1 MRMKIRTKVSFV
13 CCGCSMTSGTRVVTR
28 LTSSLFIGTG
38 FYLFVQMEGVI
49 MMQRVDVKER
59 ARARELRVLAKWQE
73 EDTFKKSI
81 ENRKDKPNFVFYE
94 GPPTANGK
102 PHIGHVLGRVIKDF
116 ICRYRTMSGYRVI
129 RKAGWDT
136 HGLPVELG
144 VEKQLGISGKQEIEA
159 YGVEKFVK
167 KCKASVFE
175 YEKQWR
181 ELTEAI
187 GYWTDMDNPYITLDN
202 KYIES
207 VWHILSKIHDK
218 GLLYRGHR
226 VSPYCPCCQT
236 TLSSHEVAQGYE
248 DVKDLSATAKF
259 KLTDSNEYI
268 LAWTTTPWT
277 LPANVALAVNAELD
291 YVRVS
296 KDGEVYIVAK
306 NLVES
311 VMKEN
316 YEELSTLKGCELVGR
331 SYEPPFRYVSI
342 EKGHI
347 VIAGDFV
354 SDSSGT
360 GIVHIAPA
368 HGEDDYRVSRANGIS
383 MLSVVNNAGK
393 YIDEVTDLAGRFVKD
408 CDVDIVKMLSEKGL
422 LFSKERYEHS
432 YPFCWRCK
440 SPLLYYATESWFI
453 ETTAVKDQLIAN
465 NSKVEWYPGHLRD
478 GRFGKFLEDL
488 VDWNISRN
496 RYWGTPLNVWICE
509 ETGKQYAPSSIAD
522 LRERAVDFVPEDI
535 ELHKPYVDDI
545 LLKSPFAEGAVM
557 RRTSEVIDVW
567 FDSGSMPFAQQHHPF
582 GDQAQFEDQYPADI
596 ICEGIDQTRGW
607 FYSLLAVSTL
617 YNGKAPYKAVLSTG
631 HVLDENGQKMSKS
644 KGNVIDPWE
653 IIEEF
658 GTDAFRWALLADSA
672 PWNSKR
678 FSKSIVAEAK
688 SKVID
693 TIVNTHAFYALYAS
707 IDGFKHTEHEQVVS
721 DNKLDRWII
730 SRLNTLIQGVTKNL
744 EVNDFLNAA
753 KAIESFVDELSNWYI
768 RRSRDRFWGS
778 GLSADKITAYQTL
791 RHVLITLSKIIAPYT
806 PLISEDVFVNLG
818 GGESVHLVD
827 FPVADENLIDGEL
840 ERDMESSKV
849 IVELARNVRNETA
862 IKTRQPLSELIVSL
876 DREFDVVS
884 YEDIIKDEI
893 NVKSIVVQNSDSGFV
908 DFTLKLNLKVA
919 GRKFGKQVSPIQNT
933 LKEMSAEETRAIV
946 NSGSY
951 TFTTEEGEQLEVT
964 LDELLVEKKA
974 KSGFAS
980 ASGNGVTVALNTD
993 ITEELEQEGWVRE
1006 VIRAVQDTRKKLDLP
1021 IEKRIDLVLHTDA
1034 ELEAALQRFDQVLKE
1049 NIVLQSVTF
1058 AEVSDMETVQLGD
1071 KSVGIFISK

>member
-1 MRMKIRTKVSFV
+1 
-13 CCGCSMTSGTRVVTR
+13 
-28 LTSSLFIGTG
+28 
-38 FYLFVQMEGVI
+38 ME
-49 MMQRVDVKER
+49 RVDVKER
-59 ARARELRVLAKWQE
+59 ARLRELRVLEQWNSE
-73 EDTFKKSI
+73 NTFKQSI
-81 ENRKDKPNFVFYE
+81 ENRQGKPNFVFYE

-144 VEKQLGISGKQEIEA
+144 VEKELGISGKQDIEN

-207 VWHILSKIHDK
+207 VWHILGTIHEK
-218 GLLYRGHR
+218 GLLYQGHR

-259 KLTDSNEYI
+259 KLVGKDEFI

-277 LPANVALAVNAELD
+277 LPANVALAVNPAMD
-291 YVRVS
+291 YVRVK
-296 KDGEVYIVAK
+296 KDGEVYIVAQS
-306 NLVES
+306 LVES

-316 YEELSTLKGCELVGR
+316 YEELGTVKGSELVGQ
-331 SYEPPFRYVSI
+331 SYEPLFNYVAV
-342 EKGHI
+342 EKGHV
-347 VIAGDFV
+347 VIPGDFV
-354 SDSSGT
+354 TDSSGT

-368 HGEDDYRVSRANGIS
+368 HGEDDYRVARANNIS
-383 MLSVVNNAGK
+383 FISVVNNAGR
-393 YIDEVTDLAGRFVKD
+393 YVDDVTDMAGRFVKD
-408 CDVDIVKMLSEKGL
+408 GEIDIEIVKKLSEKGL
-422 LFSKERYEHS
+422 LFSKEKYEHS

-440 SPLLYYATESWFI
+440 TPLLYYATESWFI
-453 ETTAVKDQLIAN
+453 ETTAVKDQLIKN
-465 NSKVEWYPGHLRD
+465 NQEVTWYPGHLRD

-509 ETGKQYAPSSIAD
+509 ETGKQYAPKSIAD

-535 ELHKPYVDDI
+535 ELHKPYVDNI
-545 LLKSPFAEGAVM
+545 LLRSPFAEGAVM

-582 GDQAQFEDQYPADI
+582 ENAEAFADQYPADI

-658 GTDAFRWALLADSA
+658 GTDAFRWALLSDSA

-678 FSKSIVAEAK
+678 FSKGIVAEAK

-707 IDGFKHTEHEQVVS
+707 IDGFNYNEHAVKKSE
-721 DNKLDRWII
+721 NKLDRWIL
-730 SRLNTLIQGVTKNL
+730 SRLNTLIGTVAKGL
-744 EVNDFLNAA
+744 EVNDFLNPA
-753 KAIESFVDELSNWYI
+753 KAIELFVDELSNWYI

-778 GLSADKITAYQTL
+778 GLSADKVAAYQTL
-791 RHVLITLSKIIAPYT
+791 REVLMTLAKIIAPYT
-806 PLISEDVFVNLG
+806 PFIADDVYRNLG
-818 GGESVHLVD
+818 GEGSVHLADYPTVD
-827 FPVADENLIDGEL
+827 EAAIDAQL
-840 ERDMESSKV
+840 ERDMESAKV

-876 DREFDVVS
+876 DRDFELEP
-884 YEDIIKDEI
+884 YEAIIKDEI
-893 NVKSIVVQNSDSGFV
+893 NVKAIKVENSDSGFV

-919 GRKFGKQVSPIQNT
+919 GRKFGKLVAPIQQA
-933 LKEMSAEETRAIV
+933 LKEMSADETRQIV
-946 NSGSY
+946 NSGQY
-951 TFTTEEGEQLEVT
+951 TFAPEGEDAVVVT
-964 LDELLVEKKA
+964 LEELLVEKKA
-974 KSGFAS
+974 KEGFAS

-993 ITEELEQEGWVRE
+993 ITPELEQEGLVRE

-1021 IEKRIDLVLHTDA
+1021 IEKRIDLVLNVDA
-1034 ELEAALQRFDQVLKE
+1034 ELKLALESFENVLRDNVLVNTVSYAATDNMEQV
-1049 NIVLQSVTF
+1049 S
-1058 AEVSDMETVQLGD
+1058 LGE
-1071 KSVGIFISK
+1071 KTIGIAIQ

>member
-1 MRMKIRTKVSFV
+1 
-13 CCGCSMTSGTRVVTR
+13 
-28 LTSSLFIGTG
+28 
-38 FYLFVQMEGVI
+38 
-49 MMQRVDVKER
+49 MQRVDVKER
-59 ARARELRVLAKWQE
+59 ARSRELRVLAQWRE

-81 ENRKDKPNFVFYE
+81 ENRAGKPNFVFYE
-94 GPPTANGK
+94 GPPTANGA

-116 ICRYRTMSGYRVI
+116 ICRYKTMAGYRVV

-144 VEKQLGISGKQEIEA
+144 VEKQLGISGKQEIEN
-159 YGVEKFVK
+159 YGIEAFVK
-167 KCKASVFE
+167 KCKDSVFE
-175 YEKQWR
+175 YERQWR

-187 GYWTDMDNPYITLDN
+187 GYWTDLDNPYITLKN
-202 KYIES
+202 EYIES
-207 VWHILSKIHDK
+207 VWHILSTIHKK

-259 KLTDSNEYI
+259 KLLDSGEFV

-277 LPANVALAVNAELD
+277 LPANAALAVNPELD
-291 YVRVS
+291 YVRAS
-296 KDGEVYIVAK
+296 KDGEVYIVAAA
-306 NLVES
+306 LAES
-311 VMKEN
+311 VLKEN
-316 YEELSTLKGCELVGR
+316 YELLSTVKGSELVGL
-331 SYEPPFRYVSI
+331 SYEPPFRYVPI
-342 EKGHI
+342 EKGHV
-347 VIAGDFV
+347 VIPGDFV
-354 SDSSGT
+354 SDASGT

-368 HGEDDYRVSRANGIS
+368 HGEDDYKVARANGIS
-383 MLSVVNNAGK
+383 MLSVVNNAGR
-393 YIDEVTDLAGRFVKD
+393 YVDEVSDLAGRFVKD

-422 LFSKERYEHS
+422 LYSKERYEHS

-465 NSKVEWYPGHLRD
+465 NAGVDWYPGHIRE

-496 RYWGTPLNVWICE
+496 RYWGTPLNVWVCE
-509 ETGKQYAPSSIAD
+509 ATGEQYAPDSIAD
-522 LRERAVDFVPEDI
+522 LRARAVGDVPEDI

-557 RRTSEVIDVW
+557 RRTPEVIDVW

-582 GDQAQFEDQYPADI
+582 GDEKTFEEQYPADI

-607 FYSLLAVSTL
+607 FFSLLAVSTL
-617 YNGKAPYKAVLSTG
+617 YNGKAPYKAVISTG
-631 HVLDENGQKMSKS
+631 HILDENGQKMSKS

-653 IIEEF
+653 IINEY

-678 FSKSIVAEAK
+678 FSRGIVGEAK

-707 IDGFKHTEHEQVVS
+707 IDGFDPAEHAGAGQS
-721 DNKLDRWII
+721 DNKLDRWIT
-730 SRLNTLIQGVTKNL
+730 SRLNSLIKVVTKGL
-744 EVNDFLNAA
+744 EVNDFLNPA

-778 GLSADKITAYQTL
+778 GLSADKVAAYATL
-791 RHVLITLSKIIAPYT
+791 RDVLLTLSRLIAPYA
-806 PLISEDVFVNLG
+806 PLLADDVYRNLG
-818 GGESVHLVD
+818 GEGSVHLAE
-827 FPVADENLIDGEL
+827 FPVADETVIDAAL
-840 ERDMESSKV
+840 ERDMDSAKG
-849 IVELARNVRNETA
+849 IVELARNVRNETS

-876 DREFDVVS
+876 DRDFAIAE
-884 YEDIIKDEI
+884 YEEIIKDEI
-893 NVKSIVVQNSDSGFV
+893 NVKSITVQTSDSGFV

-919 GRKFGKQVSPIQNT
+919 GKKYGKNVGPIQAS
-933 LKEMSAEETRAIV
+933 LKAMSPADTRAVV
-946 NSGSY
+946 NGGGYS
-951 TFTTEEGEQLEVT
+951 FTTSEGETLDIE
-964 LDELLVEKKA
+964 LDELLVEKQA

-980 ASGNGVTVALNTD
+980 ASDSGVTVALNTD
-993 ITEELEQEGWVRE
+993 ITPELEQEGWVRE
-1006 VIRAVQDTRKKLDLP
+1006 VIRAVQDTRKKQDLP
-1021 IEKRIDLVLHTDA
+1021 IEKRIGLVLDVDSGLRSA
-1034 ELEAALQRFDQVLKE
+1034 LESFDNVLSDNVLLQSLEFGELEG
-1049 NIVLQSVTF
+1049 
-1058 AEVSDMETVQLGD
+1058 MERVALGD
-1071 KSVGIFISK
+1071 KEIGIFIKG

>member
-1 MRMKIRTKVSFV
+1 
-13 CCGCSMTSGTRVVTR
+13 
-28 LTSSLFIGTG
+28 
-38 FYLFVQMEGVI
+38 
-49 MMQRVDVKER
+49 MQRVDVKEK
-59 ARARELRVLAKWQE
+59 ARARELRILKQWAE
-73 EDTFKKSI
+73 NDTFKKSI
-81 ENRKDKPNFVFYE
+81 ENRTGKPNYVFYE
-94 GPPTANGK
+94 GPPTANGA

-116 ICRYRTMSGYRVI
+116 IGRYKTMSGYRVV

-144 VEKQLGISGKQEIEA
+144 VEKQLGISGKQEIEK
-159 YGVEKFVK
+159 YGVEEFIK
-167 KCKASVFE
+167 KCKDSVFV

-187 GYWTDMDNPYITLDN
+187 AYWTDLDNPYITLKN
-202 KYIES
+202 EYIES
-207 VWHILSKIHDK
+207 VWHILSTIHSK

-248 DVKDLSATAKF
+248 DVKDLSATVKF
-259 KLTDSNEYI
+259 KLSNGESI

-277 LPANVALAVNAELD
+277 LPANVALAVNPELD
-291 YVRVS
+291 YIRAS
-296 KDGEVYIVAK
+296 KDGEVYIVAQ
-306 NLVES
+306 NLAES
-311 VMKEN
+311 VLKEG
-316 YEELSTLKGCELVGR
+316 YETLSTLKGSELVGL
-331 SYEPPFRYVSI
+331 SYEPPFRYVPI

-347 VIAGDFV
+347 VIPGDFV
-354 SDSSGT
+354 SDTSGT

-368 HGEDDYRVSRANGIS
+368 HGEDDYKVARQNGIS
-383 MLSVVNNAGK
+383 MLSVVNNAGR
-393 YIDEVTDLAGRFVKD
+393 YVDEVTDLAGKFVKD
-408 CDVDIVKMLSEKGL
+408 CDVDIVKMLSERGL
-422 LFSKERYEHS
+422 LYSKERYEHS

-453 ETTAVKDQLIAN
+453 ETTKVKEQLIAN
-465 NSKVEWYPGHLRD
+465 NSTVDWYPGHIRE

-496 RYWGTPLNVWICE
+496 RYWGTPLNVWVCE
-509 ETGKQYAPSSIAD
+509 ATGKEYAPSSIAD

-535 ELHKPYVDDI
+535 ELHKPYVDEI
-545 LLKSPFAEGAVM
+545 KLKSPFQEGAVM
-557 RRTSEVIDVW
+557 TRTPEVIDVW

-582 GDQAQFEDQYPADI
+582 ENAEEFADQYPADM

-607 FYSLLAVSTL
+607 FFSLLAVSTL
-617 YNGKAPYKAVLSTG
+617 YNGKAPYKAVISTG
-631 HVLDENGQKMSKS
+631 HILDENGQKMSKS

-653 IIEEF
+653 IINEY

-678 FSKSIVAEAK
+678 FSRGIVGEAK

-707 IDGFKHTEHEQVVS
+707 IDGFNPADHPERPSTS
-721 DNKLDRWII
+721 KLDRWIV
-730 SRLNTLIQGVTKNL
+730 SRLNSLIKNVVKGL

-753 KAIESFVDELSNWYI
+753 KAIEIFVDELSNWYI

-778 GLSADKITAYQTL
+778 GLTEDKVAAYQTL
-791 RHVLITLSKIIAPYT
+791 RHVLLTLSRVIAPYA
-806 PLISEDVFVNLG
+806 PLLAEDVYGNLG
-818 GGESVHLVD
+818 GESSVHFAD
-827 FPVADENLIDGEL
+827 YPTADEAAIDETL
-840 ERDMESSKV
+840 ERDMDSAKQ
-849 IVELARNVRNETA
+849 IVELARNVRNETG

-876 DREFDVVS
+876 DRDFAVAE

-908 DFTLKLNLKVA
+908 DFSLKLNLKVA
-919 GRKFGKQVSPIQNT
+919 GKKYGKHVGPIQAH
-933 LKEMSAEETRAIV
+933 LKGLAAEATREAVTSGSLVFTSAEGEAITV
-946 NSGSY
+946 
-951 TFTTEEGEQLEVT
+951 TTE
-964 LDELLVEKKA
+964 ELLVEKQA

-980 ASGNGVTVALNTD
+980 ASASGVTVALNTD
-993 ITEELEQEGWVRE
+993 ITPELEQEGWVRE

-1021 IEKRIDLVLHTDA
+1021 IEKRIDLALNVDA
-1034 ELEAALQRFDQVLKE
+1034 ELQAALQAFSNVL
-1049 NIVLQSVTF
+1049 NDNVLLNSVSYES
-1058 AEVSDMETVQLGD
+1058 AEGMERVQLGD
-1071 KSVGIFISK
+1071 KEIGILVRG

>member
-1 MRMKIRTKVSFV
+1 
-13 CCGCSMTSGTRVVTR
+13 
-28 LTSSLFIGTG
+28 
-38 FYLFVQMEGVI
+38 
-49 MMQRVDVKER
+49 MQRVDVKER
-59 ARARELRVLAKWQE
+59 ARTRELRVLQQWKEQ
-73 EDTFKKSI
+73 DTFKQSI
-81 ENRKDKPNFVFYE
+81 LNREGKTNFVFYE
-94 GPPTANGK
+94 GPPTANGA

-116 ICRYRTMSGYRVI
+116 ICRYKTMAGYRVV

-144 VEKQLGISGKQEIEA
+144 VEKQLGISGKQEIEN
-159 YGVEKFVK
+159 YGVEAFVK
-167 KCKASVFE
+167 KCKDSVFE

-187 GYWTDMDNPYITLDN
+187 AYWTDLDNPYITLKN
-202 KYIES
+202 EYIES
-207 VWHILSKIHDK
+207 VWHILSTIHKK

-259 KLTDSNEYI
+259 KLKDSGDYV

-277 LPANVALAVNAELD
+277 LPANVALAVGPELT
-291 YVRVS
+291 YVRAS
-296 KDGEVYIVAK
+296 KDGEVYIVA
-306 NLVES
+306 ES
-311 VMKEN
+311 LAENVLKEN
-316 YEELSTLKGCELVGR
+316 YEILSTMKGSELAGLA
-331 SYEPPFRYVSI
+331 YEPPFRYVPI

-347 VIAGDFV
+347 VITGDFV
-354 SDSSGT
+354 SDTSGT

-368 HGEDDYRVSRANGIS
+368 HGEDDYKVARQNGIS
-383 MLSVVNNAGK
+383 MLSVVNNAGR
-393 YIDEVTDLAGRFVKD
+393 YVDDVIDLAGRFVKD

-422 LFSKERYEHS
+422 LYSKERYEHS

-465 NSKVEWYPGHLRD
+465 NNGVDWYPGHIRE

-496 RYWGTPLNVWICE
+496 RYWGTPLNVWVCE
-509 ETGKQYAPSSIAD
+509 ATGKEYAPESIAD
-522 LRERAVDFVPEDI
+522 LRARAVGDVPEDI
-535 ELHKPYVDDI
+535 ELHKPYVDEI

-567 FDSGSMPFAQQHHPF
+567 FDSGSMPFAQQHYPF
-582 GDQAQFEDQYPADI
+582 GDAKNFEEQYPADI

-607 FYSLLAVSTL
+607 FFSLLAVSTL
-617 YNGKAPYKAVLSTG
+617 YNGKAPYKAVISTG
-631 HVLDENGQKMSKS
+631 HILDENGQKMSKS

-653 IIEEF
+653 IINEY

-678 FSKSIVAEAK
+678 FSSGIVGEAK

-707 IDGFKHTEHEQVVS
+707 IDGFDPAAHEEKKS
-721 DNKLDRWII
+721 DNKLDRWIV
-730 SRLNTLIQGVTKNL
+730 SRLNSLIQTVTKGL
-744 EVNDFLNAA
+744 EVNDFLNPA
-753 KAIESFVDELSNWYI
+753 KSIELFVDELSNWYI

-778 GLSADKITAYQTL
+778 GLTEDKVAAYQTL
-791 RHVLITLSKIIAPYT
+791 RNVLLALSRLIAPYT
-806 PLISEDVFVNLG
+806 PLLADDVYGNLG
-818 GGESVHLVD
+818 GSGSVHLSD
-827 FPVADENLIDGEL
+827 FPHADESLIDAEL
-840 ERDMESSKV
+840 ELDMESTKG
-849 IVELARNVRNETA
+849 IVELARNVRNETS

-876 DREFDVVS
+876 DRDFPIAE
-884 YEDIIKDEI
+884 YEAIIKDEI
-893 NVKSIVVQNSDSGFV
+893 NVKSIVVQHSDSGFV
-908 DFTLKLNLKVA
+908 DFSLKLNLKVA
-919 GRKFGKQVSPIQNT
+919 GKKYGKNVGPIQGA
-933 LKEMSAEETRAIV
+933 LKVLSADDAREVVTG
-946 NSGSY
+946 GSF
-951 TFTTEEGEQLEVT
+951 TFTSVEGETLIIG
-964 LDELLVEKKA
+964 LDELLVEKQA

-980 ASGNGVTVALNTD
+980 ASGGGMTVALNTE
-993 ITEELEQEGWVRE
+993 ITPELEQEGWVRE

-1021 IEKRIDLVLHTDA
+1021 IEKRIDLALDVDA
-1034 ELEAALQRFDQVLKE
+1034 ELKAAIEAFTDVLHD
-1049 NIVLQSVTF
+1049 NVLLQSVVF
-1058 AEVSDMETVQLGD
+1058 ESADGMERVKLGD
-1071 KSVGIFISK
+1071 KEVGIFIKG